1 MEGINMR
8 HRKKIIAAYGLVLAS
23 LLLFTSVTGCVNK
36 SDGTSGSTL
45 QQIGG
50 VDDGDNVPTY
60 NQPSQNITQAMKYF
74 AEKDYDRAI
83 SAFQKTL
90 VTNPNQEEMSIAYSG
105 IGWSKVKKSGVIS
118 DGKNDFQSGYAARS
132 TVRDAKVG
140 LAAAYLLEDSA
151 KIKEAISLIESLGR
165 SDTGDVT
172 VINPNFRYVSEIGT
186 GISNASVHSLLATL
200 YYYNNQDSLAKQQLA
215 IAKQEEGD
223 NARITSIETAIMT
236 LGF

>member
-1 MEGINMR
+1 MG
-8 HRKKIIAAYGLVLAS
+8 HGRKIFAAYALIIIMI
-23 LLLFTSVTGCVNK
+23 LLFTGAIGCANKSVTA
-36 SDGTSGSTL
+36 DGGSVL

-50 VDDGDNVPTY
+50 VTGGDSVPTY

-90 VTNPNQEEMSIAYSG
+90 VTNPSQEEMSIAYAG
-105 IGWSKVKKSGVIS
+105 IGWSKVKKSGVIT

-132 TVRDAKVG
+132 SVKDAKVG

-151 KIKEAISLIESLGR
+151 KVKEAITLLESIGR
-165 SDTGDVT
+165 STTGDSTLVD
-172 VINPNFRYVSEIGT
+172 PNFRYVSEIGT
-186 GISNASVHSLLATL
+186 GISNAAVHSLLATL
-200 YYYNNQDSLAKQQLA
+200 YYYNNQDALSKQQLA

-236 LGF
+236 LGY